1 MQSGKPSFQ
10 SRVVVGLAAL
20 AAFLLLLSLGFWQ
33 LDRAAQKNELY
44 AAYLEKS
51 ALAPID
57 LNNLDL
63 ARMAPATDMRWR
75 KGIVQGQYLDS
86 RVFMLDNQIVNGQPG
101 YFVIS
106 PFSVDLAGSTIMVNR
121 GWVPAGYYR
130 DVIPDIITPEGSVTL
145 SGTIMLPP
153 VTSVFSLDVP
163 IEEKMAKGISRMQNI
178 DLDVLA
184 DIIGQPLLPYILQLD
199 PASPTGY
206 ARQWNTPGSG
216 AEKHFGYAFQWF
228 ALAAVLLILFI
239 TIGVRQQHKHE

>member
-1 MQSGKPSFQ
+1 MQSGKQSFQ
-10 SRVVVGLAAL
+10 SRILIGLAAL
-20 AAFLLLLSLGFWQ
+20 AAFLLLLALGFWQ

-44 AAYLEKS
+44 ASYLEKS

-57 LNNLDL
+57 LNNLV
-63 ARMAPATDMRWR
+63 RTAPVADMLWR
-75 KGIVQGQYLDS
+75 KGIVHGQYLERRD
-86 RVFMLDNQIVNGQPG
+86 FILDNQILNGQPG
-101 YFVIS
+101 YFVFS
-106 PFSVDLAGSTIMVNR
+106 PFSVDLGGSAIMVNR

-130 DVIPDIITPEGSVTL
+130 DVIPEIVTTEGLVTL

-153 VTSVFSLDVP
+153 VSSVFSFDAP

-184 DIIGQPLLPYILQLD
+184 DILGQPLLPYVLQLD

-206 ARQWNTPGSG
+206 ARQWNMPGSG

-228 ALAAVLLILFI
+228 ALAAALLIIFI
-239 TIGVRQQHKHE
+239 TIGIRQQHKHE